1 MNYMATLNSLMIL
14 AGGRGTRFKE
24 YTEDIPKPMIRAAGQ
39 PLLVHI
45 INIYKKYGI
54 NNVLILGG
62 YKQKVII
69 EYFTENYEV
78 KNENED
84 EFIFEKDITVKILD
98 TGEETMTGGRIKK
111 GLEHINEESFYL
123 TYGDGIADVDITKL
137 TDFHIDNKANVTLTA
152 VRPPARF
159 GSIDIDDTKVKRFGE
174 KDNTNEGWINGGFFV
189 LNKGIDKYLSGSDC
203 IFEKEPLE
211 KIANEGGLF
220 AYKHNSFWQCVDT
233 IRELE
238 ILEAAFDSNKIVL

>member
-1 MNYMATLNSLMIL
+1 
-14 AGGRGTRFKE
+14 
-24 YTEDIPKPMIRAAGQ
+24 
-39 PLLVHI
+39 
-45 INIYKKYGI
+45 
-54 NNVLILGG
+54 
-62 YKQKVII
+62 
-69 EYFTENYEV
+69 
-78 KNENED
+78 
-84 EFIFEKDITVKILD
+84 
-98 TGEETMTGGRIKK
+98 MTGGRIKK

-137 TDFHIDNKANVTLTA
+137 TDFHIDNNANVTLTA

>member
-1 MNYMATLNSLMIL
+1 MRPPPPRPPAPGHGAWVAQKGRDHLNNLEQVAVQKNL
-14 AGGRGTRFKE
+14 LTTPGRWTVRITGF
-24 YTEDIPKPMIRAAGQ
+24 DIPDGPQTYAVAGMPDPDLPDLKVQ
-39 PLLVHI
+39 PVTRVAI
-45 INIYKKYGI
+45 
-54 NNVLILGG
+54 
-62 YKQKVII
+62 
-69 EYFTENYEV
+69 
-78 KNENED
+78 D
-84 EFIFEKDITVKILD
+84 SD
-98 TGEETMTGGRIKK
+98 
-111 GLEHINEESFYL
+111 
-123 TYGDGIADVDITKL
+123 GDGIADVNITEL
-137 TDFHIDNKANVTLTA
+137 TKFHIVNEAKVTLTA

-159 GSIDIDDTKVKRFGE
+159 GSLELDKNLVMKFGE